1 METLLDPNIQ
11 LSIVELVKYYHKV
24 QPKLKYHEIVSII
37 NQHHGKYLTLRNLKN
52 ICASQSLTRKSNVT
66 HEQLCEAIRNELGS
80 SLSLVGYRQMYENL
94 TLKYNINTSKEKV
107 RVALLEVDPEG
118 VEQRRSRTIQ
128 RRSYYTEG
136 PGDVF
141 HIDGNDKL
149 KKWGF
154 AIHGGVDGF
163 SRKILWL
170 TVATTNNEPIAV
182 ANLFLNC
189 VRRFLIAPK
198 ILRMDNGS
206 ENVHCNRLQEF
217 FTGEENRSINAESVR
232 NQRIESFWSR
242 VKRYRTN
249 WWIKLFRTMESEGLY
264 NGELESHQE
273 LLLFCFMPVIQR
285 ELNDM
290 LSTWNRRPVRQS
302 NVGPGGKP
310 DILFHIPSTVGYSF
324 QGTPVELQDID
335 VASDL
340 IGIPHQPFF
349 KNKELHD
356 LLLSYSVLHRLPQFN
371 NVEDSLGNY
380 VRLLNLLQD
389 DGIYF

>member
-1 METLLDPNIQ
+1 METLLDPNQQ
-11 LSIVELVKYYHKV
+11 LSLTDLVVYYYKV

-37 NQHHGKYLTLRNLKN
+37 NQHHGKHLTLRNLKN
-52 ICASQSLTRKSNVT
+52 ICAKQSLSRKCNVT
-66 HEQLCEAIRNELGS
+66 HEQLCEAIRNEIGT

-107 RVALLEVDPEG
+107 RLALLTVDPEG

-128 RRSYYTEG
+128 RRSYYTDG
-136 PGDVF
+136 PGHIF

-149 KKWGF
+149 KQWGF
-154 AIHGGVDGF
+154 AIHGGIDGF

-170 TVATTNNEPIAV
+170 SVSTTNNEPIAV

-189 VRRFLIAPK
+189 VKRFLVAPK
-198 ILRMDNGS
+198 ILRMDNGT

-217 FTGEENRSINAESVR
+217 FTGEDNRCINSVSVR

-242 VKRYRTN
+242 LKRYRTN
-249 WWIKLFRTMESEGLY
+249 WWIQLFRTMESEGLF
-264 NGELESHQE
+264 NGELESHKE

-290 LSTWNRRPVRQS
+290 LSTWNRRSVRQS
-302 NVGPGGKP
+302 NVSPGGKP
-310 DILFHIPSTVGYSF
+310 DILFHVPATVGYSF
-324 QGTPVELQDID
+324 QGTPVELEDIN

-340 IGIPHQPFF
+340 IGIIQQPFF
-349 KNKELHD
+349 KSKELYD
-356 LLLSYSVLHRLPQFN
+356 LLMSYSVLHGLSQFN
-371 NVEDSLGNY
+371 NAEDSLENY
-380 VRLLNLLQD
+380 VRLLNLLQN
-389 DGIYF
+389 DGVYF